1 MNLSR
6 SLRFVCIMMLT
17 VLASTTVASGS
28 IVVSIEPENPT
39 VALGEFVDVDIVA
52 TFDDPIVAWGL
63 DITVDVPAYTSWTL
77 WEIGPEWNWPTS
89 GSLDGDGL
97 AGLRF
102 PSGVTGE
109 VLLATLTFEG
119 LSEGATLL
127 SLSSGPEE
135 DEGFEYQ
142 AGGLAEGVV
151 FEPATLT
158 VTPEP
163 TTMALLLA
171 SSLLVLRRR
180 R

>member
-6 SLRFVCIMMLT
+6 SIVCITMLM
-17 VLASTTVASGS
+17 VMASTTAASGS

-52 TFDDPIVAWGL
+52 TFDEPIVAWGL

-77 WEIGPEWNWPTS
+77 AEIGSAWNWPTS
-89 GSLDGDGL
+89 GSLDGDAL

-102 PSGVTGE
+102 PTGVTGE

-119 LSEGATLL
+119 LAEGATLL

-151 FEPATLT
+151 FESATLT

-163 TTMALLLA
+163 TTMALLVA